1 MLFGTT
7 PAQPV
12 ILRAIRYR
20 AVLRGRAFCP
30 EMSLDDVELELPGAL
45 EAIDP
50 DEHADCIKEGPASPI
65 ELEPVSG
72 RAGRRR

>member
-1 MLFGTT
+1 
-7 PAQPV
+7 
-12 ILRAIRYR
+12 
-20 AVLRGRAFCP
+20 
-30 EMSLDDVELELPGAL
+30 MSLDDVELELPGAL